1 MRLCGSYILATKPFL
16 HDSVKCKNNSKISH
30 SSSTSSPLGSALRSA
45 VAAIRN
51 KSRSYI
57 LKVEDYVD
65 RSIHHPVEAVMAN
78 EPWLLF
84 SVCFSAITSVSLYL
98 STKST
103 ATNEIYFDKACL
115 ILWIGCSLC
124 LFLSVAYTNS
134 LEMGTVWMSTYL
146 TEMILS
152 LENMLAYHAVFSL
165 HRVPSPDRPKGLF
178 WGIGLAMFIRFVL
191 LAVGGALVTGSSI
204 ARMVIGSILTI
215 VGLLWIFGL
224 IDSTQQRKAKA
235 FQIASTVCTSTE
247 KVVPA
252 SWWHYFTP
260 KEAGNE
266 SLPVSALQPGQSK
279 WAIGVPIFVSILAIE
294 LCDSFLTVWNTLAV
308 VAQTSSLF
316 ITYSSTAFALMT
328 VRSLYLVLVASRPAI
343 EPRLLHTT
351 SAGGIVALAIGC
363 NLIIS
368 YAVLD
373 GPPSNILSASIGVIG
388 LGLLGSNLIAW
399 WTAATNRI

>member
-1 MRLCGSYILATKPFL
+1 
-16 HDSVKCKNNSKISH
+16 
-30 SSSTSSPLGSALRSA
+30 
-45 VAAIRN
+45 
-51 KSRSYI
+51 
-57 LKVEDYVD
+57 
-65 RSIHHPVEAVMAN
+65 MAN

-103 ATNEIYFDKACL
+103 ANNEVYFDKACL
-115 ILWIGCSLC
+115 ILWIGCSFC

-134 LEMGTVWMSTYL
+134 LEMGAVWMSTYL

-165 HRVPSPDRPKGLF
+165 HRVPSPDRPKGLY

-204 ARMVIGSILTI
+204 ARMTIGLVLTV
-215 VGLLWIFGL
+215 VGILWILSL
-224 IDSTQQRKAKA
+224 IDSTQQRRAKA
-235 FQIASTVCTSTE
+235 FQIASTVCTTTE

-260 KEAGNE
+260 KESGVE
-266 SLPVSALQPGQSK
+266 SLPVTALQPGQSK

-328 VRSLYLVLVASRPAI
+328 VRSLYLVLVASRTAI
-343 EPRLLHTT
+343 EPRLLHTS
-351 SAGGIVALAIGC
+351 SAGGIVALAIGS
-363 NLIIS
+363 NLMLS
-368 YAVLD
+368 YANLD
-373 GPPSNILSASIGVIG
+373 APPSSLLSVSIGVIG
-388 LGLLGSNLIAW
+388 LALLGSNLIAW
-399 WTAATNRI
+399 SSSTANRI